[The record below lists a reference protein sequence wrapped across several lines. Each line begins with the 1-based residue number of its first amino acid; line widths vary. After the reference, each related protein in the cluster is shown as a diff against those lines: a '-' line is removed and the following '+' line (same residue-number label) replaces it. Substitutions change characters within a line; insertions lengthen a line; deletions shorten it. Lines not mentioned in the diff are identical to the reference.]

1 MKQLPQRVTFFVLGC
16 FVHTKVAAVG
26 ISRIGQIELC
36 LPHMP
41 TLQHIALNALQYWGY
56 TAYVLPYA
64 LWSKAS
70 CACHRFFK
78 MYKVWSQIVV
88 TAECHLAHYQESNC
102 QDILAGI
109 QFTGW
114 ATVQPPSAVVH
125 VMALFSCLCIVS
137 KFCSNQIEAHTWH
150 DLCSWSPIPSKLC
163 STLLLLKRCV
173 TGLTV
178 SLLSDY
184 LNCSHIS
191 SHD

>member
-1 MKQLPQRVTFFVLGC
+1 MHCNIEDTLHMFCRMHYDQRLAVHVTV
-16 FVHTKVAAVG
+16 
-26 ISRIGQIELC
+26 
-36 LPHMP
+36 
-41 TLQHIALNALQYWGY
+41 
-56 TAYVLPYA
+56 
-64 LWSKAS
+64 
-70 CACHRFFK
+70 FFK

-191 SHD
+191 SHDKLLWKLATYPQCRPATSLQKSQGSPLFSASKYKERTLSTS